1 MKLKEYLNNVVT
13 SKEAKAKELRE
24 AVKASEDVNE
34 VRALGETL
42 QAVLDELADAKAQLE
57 ALEAEEVEAEAKEA
71 KEAEAKEAT
80 EANEGRSAEI
90 KVAEKRFNPVSAMGF
105 DVSEKREE
113 NKEDTKMEERANKFA
128 ETGKMTIGNDETR
141 AVLVSSGKIATPTGV
156 AGIND
161 GFNKVSSIV
170 DQVTVEDCT
179 GMGEFKVAFE
189 AGSLMGSKFA
199 EGAEIT
205 EKAGPD
211 LFKYATIK
219 PHQIAV
225 LTYIS
230 NQVLKQSPL
239 QYEAKVR
246 TAALNALRAKAA
258 SLILTGDDSAGFE
271 GINTSEN
278 VKKLADVTA
287 IDEKT
292 LRKIVMN
299 YGGNENI
306 AQGATLYLNK
316 LDLIAFGDVRGSD
329 KKPVYKITPNAS
341 NPNTGVIEDGG
352 LVVPYTINSSLKALS
367 DENVPS
373 MGDGLAFPAM
383 IYGQPQNFTLGLF
396 GNYEIKVS
404 EDFAFNKNMLAIR
417 GVVDL
422 GGAVCHEE
430 GFVVVPR

>member
-1 MKLKEYLNNVVT
+1 MKLKEYFESVVA
-13 SKEAKAKELRE
+13 SKEARAKELRE
-24 AVKASEDVNE
+24 AIKASESVDE
-34 VRALGETL
+34 VRALGDTL

-57 ALEAEEVEAEAKEA
+57 ALEADEEA
-71 KEAEAKEAT
+71 KEAEAKEA
-80 EANEGRSAEI
+80 EVKESEERSAEI

-189 AGSLMGSKFA
+189 AGSLMGTKFA

-246 TAALNALRAKAA
+246 TAALNALRAKTAQLIVLGNA
-258 SLILTGDDSAGFE
+258 SDGFE
-271 GINTSEN
+271 GIGISEN
-278 VKKLADVTA
+278 VKKLEDVTA

-306 AQGATLYLNK
+306 VQGATLYLNK

-329 KKPVYKITPNAS
+329 KKPVYKITPNPA
-341 NPNTGVIEDGG
+341 NPNTGTIEDGG
-352 LVVPYTINSSLKALS
+352 LVVPYTINNSLIALS
-367 DENVPS
+367 DAAAPE
-373 MGDGLAFPAM
+373 MGDGSTFPAM
-383 IYGQPQNFTLGLF
+383 IYGQAQNFTLGLF

-404 EDFAFNKNMLAIR
+404 EDFAFNKNMLTIR